1 MNFLNAIPFD
11 TLLWFVPFLL
21 MLHNMEEA
29 PSMDKWAERLPVKIK
44 LIESKRQF
52 VIAVIILTLIGFFLT
67 YFGLQGMAEHGGHI
81 LILSMLITMTLNV
94 FFPHLLLA
102 IRFRMYNPGLVTA
115 LVLILPYSIYMFQR
129 ALNENLLVRNE
140 FWLLLGI
147 SPLIMLAAIFISLKL
162 GQLFS

>member
-1 MNFLNAIPFD
+1 
-11 TLLWFVPFLL
+11 
-21 MLHNMEEA
+21 ME
-29 PSMDKWAERLPVKIK
+29 KWTERLPVKIR

-52 VIAVIILTLIGFFLT
+52 VIAVTILTLIGFFLT

-81 LILSMLITMTLNV
+81 LIFSMLMTMSLNV

-115 LVLILPYSIYMFQR
+115 VFLILPYSIYIFQR

-140 FWLLLGI
+140 FWLLLGV
-147 SPLIMLAAIFISLKL
+147 SPLIMIGSIFVSLKL
-162 GQLFS
+162 GKLFS